1 MTFRKITTLLP
12 FYYQNYYPKIAYF
25 PISVIKVVKV
35 VIRIYTHER
44 KRDNYSSIGGISKKN
59 YYLNTPPP
67 RKPKIGQKKVVMKN
81 YYLKF
86 SEFFSC
92 PHRKIGQKKV
102 VKCLTVIYLNLK
114 RG

>member
-1 MTFRKITTLLP
+1 MRNKMTTLLP
-12 FYYQNYYPKIAYF
+12 FYYQNYYLKIGSNTVYLN
-25 PISVIKVVKV
+25 KVVKV
-35 VIRIYTHER
+35 VIKIYTHER
-44 KRDNYSSIGGISKKN
+44 KRDNYPSIGGISKKN

-67 RKPKIGQKKVVMKN
+67 RKPKVGQKKVVMKN